1 MDNEEAAWG
10 VFSSGR
16 GQIQVSLSYC
26 TRRRALTVTIHRARN
41 LLPMDN
47 NGFSDPFVKLC
58 LIENMANNHRQRVF
72 VTAKKLVSK
81 KATGRN
87 VQSTTIKWKTL
98 NPEWNEEFAFATRLT
113 DLMKLTLCLTVWDK
127 DFGKSNDYLGGL
139 ELSCNSKGA
148 RLRHWIDVIKFPD
161 HRHQA
166 WHNLIDTILPFSN
179 Y

>member
-10 VFSSGR
+10 EFSSGR

-41 LLPMDN
+41 LLPMDS

-72 VTAKKLVSK
+72 DYSIARITAKKLVSK

-127 DFGKSNDYLGGL
+127 DFGKSNDYLG
-139 ELSCNSKGA
+139 NA
-148 RLRHWIDVIKFPD
+148 
-161 HRHQA
+161 
-166 WHNLIDTILPFSN
+166 LIFFN
-179 Y
+179 